1 MPSKKAEQR
10 RIKEAKQASS
20 QRRDKL
26 TGWLLKGG
34 AIVVLLAAAVVFY
47 EGLFLAPRTAPPGQI
62 AETDHVRGNTD
73 APHTI
78 TVYADFQC
86 PACASEMDLITRA
99 WPQLRDKTRLVFRY
113 YPLDTHAHS
122 FTAAR
127 YAEAAGKQEAFWP
140 MHDMLFAN
148 QALWADVDDPLPL
161 FDGYATELG
170 LDVMKLEQ
178 DLELPEV
185 RAKVIADQR
194 GGTAAGVRSTP
205 TMFVDGRMA
214 LRNPATVGE
223 LVKLVEDA
231 VERAGEN

>member
-1 MPSKKAEQR
+1 MSSRKAEQR
-10 RIKEAKQASS
+10 RIKEEKQAAH

-34 AIVVLLAAAVVFY
+34 AVVVLVAAAVVFY
-47 EGLFLAPRTAPPGQI
+47 EGLFLAPKTLPPGQI

-73 APHTI
+73 APHTL

-86 PACASEMDLITRA
+86 PACATELELITRA
-99 WPQLRDKTRLVFRY
+99 WPQIRDRTKFVFRY

-122 FTAAR
+122 FVAAR
-127 YAEAAGKQEAFWP
+127 YAEAAGKQDGFWP
-140 MHDMLFAN
+140 MHDVLFAN

-161 FDGYATELG
+161 FDGYAKQLG
-170 LDVMKLEQ
+170 LDVMKLRQ

-185 RAKVIADQR
+185 RAKVLADQR

-223 LVKLVEDA
+223 IVKLVDDA
-231 VERAGEN
+231 AARAAD